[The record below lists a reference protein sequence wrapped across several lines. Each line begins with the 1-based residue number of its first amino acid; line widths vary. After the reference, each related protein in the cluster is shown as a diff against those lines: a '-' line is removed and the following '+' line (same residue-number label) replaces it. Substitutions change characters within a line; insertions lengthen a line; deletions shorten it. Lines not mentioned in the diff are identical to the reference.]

1 MSEERKIL
9 NWESDEKADA
19 LDKTRWAHDFAWSD
33 LEILAGYML
42 AVEFSEG
49 AVLFREREPG
59 SFMALLLNGEAS
71 VIKEGSDDLD
81 HAIATIKPGTSIGEM
96 AMIDGES
103 RSATIIM
110 SKESKILMLD
120 EEDFSDMYENDI
132 RVWALLHRKLARLLS
147 QRLRATSGRL
157 LDALSHQ

>member
-1 MSEERKIL
+1 MSEERTIL
-9 NWESDEKADA
+9 NWENDEKADA
-19 LDKTRWAHDFAWSD
+19 LDKTRWAHDFEWSE

-81 HAIATIKPGTSIGEM
+81 MQSQPLSPEL
-96 AMIDGES
+96 
-103 RSATIIM
+103 RSV
-110 SKESKILMLD
+110 KWL
-120 EEDFSDMYENDI
+120 
-132 RVWALLHRKLARLLS
+132 
-147 QRLRATSGRL
+147 
-157 LDALSHQ
+157 